1 MKPQRNFILG
11 ATVLGLA
18 ALFAAGCKTTV
29 RENVISTIDTGFG
42 ATIAENKQTQIP
54 EIKVGYIRS
63 QFYSVPTGKVVENQ
77 KVKIVNKDGKGSEVI
92 GDHQTNAANLTP
104 EMVAGIR
111 VHSSWSTG
119 LFGADISESFALGEA
134 AVKSQAAIAM
144 YVASAE
150 DKDVA
155 KAAADAVSGTDNA
168 QATANYLAST
178 NQQANVKTLNEL
190 LGKQLTVATL
200 VKANG
205 KEFKQGDKAADY
217 ADALAADK
225 GDTIND
231 IKVKPSRQADL
242 QDIINKLQDATK

>member
-1 MKPQRNFILG
+1 MNLSDKQTIGLLLLG
-11 ATVLGLA
+11 AATLLA
-18 ALFAAGCKTTV
+18 IGCKTTV

-77 KVKIVNKDGKGSEVI
+77 KIKTKAADGKSAEVI

-155 KAAADAVSGTDNA
+155 KAAADAVKGTDSAEKIAAYLNNA
-168 QATANYLAST
+168 NHQTAV
-178 NQQANVKTLNEL
+178 ANLKDLRS
-190 LGKQLTVATL
+190 KKLTSAQ
-200 VKANG
+200 KANG
-205 KEFKQGDKAADY
+205 QDFNVGDSASAY
-217 ADALAADK
+217 ADALATEK
-225 GDTIND
+225 GDTIFN
-231 IKVKPSRQADL
+231 IQNKPSHAADL
-242 QDIINKLQDATK
+242 QDIITKLQSATQ